1 MFIDFTMVKIIL
13 KRTIFHIVHN
23 YNAIYS
29 VLVLFNIMRFE
40 SNDAFIAQ
48 VYVTENL
55 FTLNAML
62 SIRNLIENKAPIFE
76 SLSSEFY
83 GFVYF

>member
-29 VLVLFNIMRFE
+29 VLILFDIMRFE

-55 FTLNAML
+55 FTLNAMCDV
-62 SIRNLIENKAPIFE
+62 I
-76 SLSSEFY
+76 SLKIGPPFSK
-83 GFVYF
+83 V